1 MSDDINLC
9 FYKKV
14 TRKYVG
20 KLTASEIKPNATI
33 FSNVKYISWEM
44 LYTSAWNTNTESSFP
59 VHVNNVIDL
68 LGHIAIKVVA

>member
-33 FSNVKYISWEM
+33 FSN
-44 LYTSAWNTNTESSFP
+44 TESSFS

-68 LGHIAIKVVA
+68 LGHFDIKVVA